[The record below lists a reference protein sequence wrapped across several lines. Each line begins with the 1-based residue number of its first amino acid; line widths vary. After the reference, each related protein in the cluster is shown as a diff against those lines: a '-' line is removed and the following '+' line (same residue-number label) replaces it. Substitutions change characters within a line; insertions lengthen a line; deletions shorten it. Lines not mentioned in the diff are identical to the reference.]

1 MDAQEIKQLKELQD
15 AYLSVYE
22 AKKVDQDE
30 DGDND
35 FADIRI
41 ARLVASGVS
50 KEEAIRRVRDKEYNE
65 AYVPWDFGPKD
76 KAKAKYDELAAR
88 KKAGGSAPGTATR
101 ANRIASVAGEMR
113 TTLDLDSAMT
123 MTNPKKQG
131 LQPSTPRHTAA
142 AIRGAGGGMTARTKF
157 RKEEFELWVNDLI
170 GEGYDL
176 SDYTWDEM
184 YESYLDEGLRSAVSS
199 AVKRLLGGGKKETE
213 APKPQSIGD
222 QLRKKYN
229 LGPEGSDTSPK
240 MEILKRAKRNA
251 EEAQN
256 QVNMGNAPQSYADRA
271 KAAHDRYL
279 KAGYSKYGADLPVS
293 GGQGGSGGRGG
304 GNKARKRAAALNAA
318 ALNREE
324 FEIIVDALIEEGY
337 DLSSYT
343 WNEMYE
349 ICLDEAVEGLNEID
363 SSTIARTANKRMQ
376 NLSAAEK
383 KEMGARNAGAPMGE
397 LSGLSAETSDAAA
410 KVRRHRALST
420 AHARS
425 RKRMKDA
432 GQNVQ
437 DSYEYDIFDSILEHL
452 IAEGYADTN
461 ESALVIMANMSEE
474 WRQSIVDSSI

>member
-30 DGDND
+30 DW
-35 FADIRI
+35 
-41 ARLVASGVS
+41 
-50 KEEAIRRVRDKEYNE
+50 DKEYNE

-76 KAKAKYDELAAR
+76 KAKAKYDKLAAR

-101 ANRIASVAGEMR
+101 ANKIASVGREMR
-113 TTLDLDSAMT
+113 TTLDKDSAMT

-199 AVKRLLGGGKKETE
+199 AVKRLLGGGKKEAE
-213 APKPQSIGD
+213 APKPESRGAE
-222 QLRKKYN
+222 LRRRYN
-229 LGPEGSDTSPK
+229 VGPEKSDTSAK
-240 MEILKRAKRNA
+240 RQILDRSRAKA
-251 EEAQN
+251 EKDEKDYGDKPFQKQVAQK
-256 QVNMGNAPQSYADRA
+256 S

-293 GGQGGSGGRGG
+293 GGQGGSGGSGRGS
-304 GNKARKRAAALNAA
+304 KAARRAKALQ
-318 ALNREE
+318 REE
-324 FEIIVDALIEEGY
+324 FEIIVNALVEEGY

-343 WNEMYE
+343 WNEMYD
-349 ICLDEAVEGLNEID
+349 ICLNEIQQLD
-363 SSTIARTANKRMQ
+363 EPASTN
-376 NLSAAEK
+376 E
-383 KEMGARNAGAPMGE
+383 
-397 LSGLSAETSDAAA
+397 ETD
-410 KVRRHRALST
+410 L
-420 AHARS
+420 
-425 RKRMKDA
+425 
-432 GQNVQ
+432 
-437 DSYEYDIFDSILEHL
+437 YDIILSYL
-452 IAEGYADTN
+452 LDEGYVKTQEQA
-461 ESALVIMANMSEE
+461 EVIMVNMSEE
-474 WRQSIVDSSI
+474 WRQSIVESLI